1 MDGMKTWTTAK
12 IREAK
17 GNRKLPCLTAY
28 DYTTARIMDEAG
40 IPLIL
45 VGDSLGNTMLGYANT
60 LPVTL
65 DQMLHHTA
73 AVARAAAS
81 ALVVADMPFLTYQ
94 ISDEQAL
101 ANAGRLIQEGGADAV
116 KIEGGGSRVRRV
128 ERLTDCGIPVLAHLG
143 LTPQS
148 VNQFGGF
155 KVQGKREDDARRL
168 LDDAVALAGAGAF
181 AVVLECIPAPL
192 ARTVTETIPVP
203 TIGIG
208 AGPFCDG
215 QILVYHDMLGLNDT
229 FRPTFV
235 KQYAELAAT
244 MRQAFAAYAQEV
256 GDGTFPDAGHSFG
269 MKPPRAPEPPRA

>member
-28 DYTTARIMDEAG
+28 DYTTARVMDEAG

-65 DQMLHHTA
+65 DQMVHHTA
-73 AVARAAAS
+73 AVARAAAN

-168 LDDAVALAGAGAF
+168 LDDAVALAEAGAF

-192 ARTVTETIPVP
+192 ARTITETVPVP

-215 QILVYHDMLGLNDT
+215 QILVYHDMLGLIDT
-229 FRPTFV
+229 FQPTFA
-235 KQYAELAAT
+235 KRYAELAAT
-244 MRQAFAAYAQEV
+244 MRHAFAAYAQEV
-256 GDGTFPDAGHSFG
+256 GDGTFPSAGQSFG
-269 MKPPRAPEPPRA
+269 MKPARAPAPPHA

>member
-192 ARTVTETIPVP
+192 ARTITEAVPVP

-215 QILVYHDMLGLNDT
+215 QILVYHDMLGLIDT
-229 FRPTFV
+229 FQPTFA
-235 KQYAELAAT
+235 KRYADLAAT
-244 MRQAFAAYAQEV
+244 MRHAFAAYSQEV
-256 GDGTFPDAGHSFG
+256 GDGTFPGAGQSFG
-269 MKPPRAPEPPRA
+269 MKPARAPAPPHA

>member
-1 MDGMKTWTTAK
+1 MKTWTTVK

-17 GNRKLPCLTAY
+17 GVQKLPCLTAY
-28 DYTTARIMDEAG
+28 DFTTARIMDEAG

-65 DQMLHHTA
+65 DQMVHHTA
-73 AVARAAAS
+73 AVARAATH

-94 ISDEQAL
+94 VSDEQAL
-101 ANAGRLIQEGGADAV
+101 TNAGRLIQEGGADAV
-116 KIEGGGSRVRRV
+116 KIEGGGSRVSRV

-155 KVQGKREDDARRL
+155 KVQAKQEDEARRL
-168 LDDAVALAGAGAF
+168 LDDAVALAAAGAF

-192 ARTVTETIPVP
+192 ARTVSETIPIP

-215 QILVYHDMLGLNDT
+215 QILVYHDMLGLIDT
-229 FRPTFV
+229 FKPTFA
-235 KQYAELAAT
+235 KRYAELAAT
-244 MRQAFAAYAQEV
+244 MRHAFATYTLEV
-256 GDGTFPDAGHSFG
+256 GDGTFPSIAQSFG
-269 MKPPRAPEPPRA
+269 MKPTSASSPPNA